1 MINYKICNSCIMDT
15 SDEKI
20 FFDKQGICNHCN
32 NLKKKIKFIKENFNE
47 EKLLSLINIIKKEN
61 KSKKYDCLIGVSGG
75 FDSTYICYLA
85 KKYNLRPLLVHLDN
99 GWNSELAVQNI
110 ENILKKTNFDYINH
124 IIDWDEF
131 KEIQISFLKASVIDL
146 ELPTDVAIFNLL
158 PKIALKYKI
167 KYILSGSNVHTEG
180 IMGAGWNYNK
190 KKDQSNVVS
199 IKNKFS
205 KVKLISYPI
214 ITEYENFLIN
224 KKLKIK
230 EIKFFDYLDLDFIN
244 MKKKIIDE
252 FNWTEYNHKHGES
265 FITSFYQ
272 RYILPKKFNIDKR
285 RAHISSL
292 ICSNQISR
300 DEGLKE
306 ISKSLYENKIDE
318 ENDLNFFLNKFDLS
332 KSEFEKIM
340 KLPINSHESFNENIS
355 FSDNLQKVKIF
366 IISIFLRIKNKI
378 INL

>member
-1 MINYKICNSCIMDT
+1 
-15 SDEKI
+15 
-20 FFDKQGICNHCN
+20 
-32 NLKKKIKFIKENFNE
+32 
-47 EKLLSLINIIKKEN
+47 
-61 KSKKYDCLIGVSGG
+61 
-75 FDSTYICYLA
+75 
-85 KKYNLRPLLVHLDN
+85 
-99 GWNSELAVQNI
+99 
-110 ENILKKTNFDYINH
+110 
-124 IIDWDEF
+124 
-131 KEIQISFLKASVIDL
+131 
-146 ELPTDVAIFNLL
+146 
-158 PKIALKYKI
+158 
-167 KYILSGSNVHTEG
+167 
-180 IMGAGWNYNK
+180 MGAGWNYNK